1 MTESIRALRGRNMI
15 PRYVKAVVGS
25 VSAMLALAAL
35 AAPSSGGQSQANWT
49 FAIYMCSDNDLDD
62 WGALNTEWLMS
73 ADDSKSV
80 NFLVFWDPSTGP
92 ATMYKIGKGTMT
104 AVSGFKYSGAE
115 VNMGDP
121 KVLGAFADFVTSK
134 YRAEN
139 VLIDLW
145 DHGDDFR
152 GICFDYDTGTGADY
166 DFLTHQE
173 IGKAL
178 AGKDIDIIAG
188 DGCGIGVVEAAY
200 EYVVSGITAEWF
212 VANENYVPLQGF
224 PYDEIAKDL
233 VVSPDMT
240 PEQLAKDMVERYSEM
255 YQGGWL
261 TMLSAIKLSS
271 VGRMVDE
278 LWDVTSLLVRDMD
291 EYRGVVA
298 SGKAHATMGWSQ
310 YGWEA
315 FVDLPKVFETVYDG
329 APSGSELQT
338 QTGELM
344 AAIDEAVPYIGAS
357 SPGYVW
363 DFGGIA
369 VFFPGAEG
377 SYNHNTFWRG
387 SLYPTM
393 TFAQDGWLEF
403 LDAYFGGN

>member
-1 MTESIRALRGRNMI
+1 MLA
-15 PRYVKAVVGS
+15 RYSKTIVGS
-25 VSAMLALAAL
+25 VSAMIALAAFAL
-35 AAPSSGGQSQANWT
+35 PSTGAPSQAKWT

-62 WGALNTEWLMS
+62 WAALNTEWLMS

-80 NFLVFWDPSTGP
+80 NFVVLWDPSTGP
-92 ATMYKIGKGTMT
+92 ATLYKIGKGTMT
-104 AVSGFKYSGAE
+104 SLKGFKYSGVE

-121 KVLGAFADFVTSK
+121 KVLSAFVDYVMSK
-134 YRAEN
+134 YGAQN
-139 VLIDLW
+139 VLVDLW

-152 GICFDYDTGTGADY
+152 GICFDEDTGTSTDE

-173 IGKAL
+173 IAGAL

-200 EYVVSGITAEWF
+200 EYVVGGITAEWF

-233 VVSPDMT
+233 VACPEMT
-240 PEQLAKDMVERYSEM
+240 PEQLARDIVERYADM

-261 TMLSAIKLSS
+261 TMLSAIRLSAVS
-271 VGRMVDE
+271 AMVDE
-278 LWDVTSLLVRDMD
+278 LWDVTAALIGQMD
-291 EYRGVVA
+291 LYRGLVA

-315 FVDLPKVFETVYDG
+315 FVDFPKVFETIHEGLPDG
-329 APSGSELQT
+329 CELKVQT
-338 QTGELM
+338 AELM
-344 AAIDEAVPYIGAS
+344 SAIRTAVPYIGAG

-363 DFGGIA
+363 DFGGLA
-369 VFFPGAEG
+369 VFFPGSEG
-377 SYNHNTFWRG
+377 SYDHNTWWRG
-387 SLYPTM
+387 SIYPSM
-393 TFAQDGWLEF
+393 SFAQDGWLDF
-403 LDAYFGGN
+403 LNAYFGGK